1 MKKDAFVFVVCG
13 ERHAARLNLALK
25 FLKKFSRRDIIVVK
39 NRASLKLDC
48 DQVITPKVPA
58 GLDNHQASIFLKT
71 SLHRILAGEQRR
83 FCYLD
88 SDVIAVRDQVDTIFS
103 HARK

>member
-13 ERHAARLNLALK
+13 ERHAARLNLSLK

-48 DQVITPKVPA
+48 DQVIAPKVPA

-71 SLHRILAGEQRR
+71 SLHKILARERRR

-88 SDVIAVRDQVDTIFS
+88 NDVIAIDPRVD
-103 HARK
+103 